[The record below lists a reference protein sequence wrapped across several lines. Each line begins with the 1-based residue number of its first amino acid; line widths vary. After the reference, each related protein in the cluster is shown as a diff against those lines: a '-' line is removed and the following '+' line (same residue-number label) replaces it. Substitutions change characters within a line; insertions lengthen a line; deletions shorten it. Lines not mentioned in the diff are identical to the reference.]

1 MYYNIS
7 MIKIKEPSVA
17 NTFYTGNS
25 TELKKQLDDFS
36 NNNGNSYEYK
46 TRAVIVPHAGLVYSG
61 QLAYEG
67 ISQLDKNIK
76 NIFIFAPSHRVPLGG
91 LALSGYDEWKTPL
104 GTIKVNQEINK
115 ELEEK
120 FGAKIFD
127 EAYAEEHSV
136 EIEVPAIQHLFNGEV
151 NIIPVLVGKADPQK
165 ITDIIAEYYDNKEFG
180 FIISSDLSHFH
191 TDKDAQKIDGETAKM
206 IESGSIQEL
215 RYEQACGAIGIYG
228 LVEFANKRKFSLI
241 RINLINSSFVSGD
254 KSRVV
259 GYGAWF
265 LYEGSKNRFIKEYYS
280 EYLLKLCRNVIL
292 SKFNKAAFY
301 TNHAPV
307 FNQLGACFV
316 TLKKNNNLRGCIGSI
331 IAHQPLI
338 NDIVQHAQDAAFR
351 DPRFNPVELNEVDA
365 LTIDISV
372 LSEPTP
378 ISFKDEQD
386 LLEQIVPFKDGII
399 IKDKRY
405 QAVYLPSVWEDLPD
419 KTLFLNS
426 LKMKAGLPSDYF
438 SDTFEAYRFSTVY
451 IEER

>member
-1 MYYNIS
+1 M
-7 MIKIKEPSVA
+7 
-17 NTFYTGNS
+17 
-25 TELKKQLDDFS
+25 
-36 NNNGNSYEYK
+36 
-46 TRAVIVPHAGLVYSG
+46 
-61 QLAYEG
+61 G
-67 ISQLDKNIK
+67 IL
-76 NIFIFAPSHRVPLGG
+76 
-91 LALSGYDEWKTPL
+91 
-104 GTIKVNQEINK
+104 KVNQDINA

-127 EAYAEEHSV
+127 EAFAEEHSV
-136 EIEVPAIQHLFNGEV
+136 EIELPAIQHLFSGGV

-165 ITDIIAEYYDNKEFG
+165 ITEIISEYYDNKEYG
-180 FIISSDLSHFH
+180 FVISSDLSHFH
-191 TDKDAQKIDGETAKM
+191 SDKEAQRIDGETAKM
-206 IESGSIQEL
+206 IESGNVAEL
-215 RYEQACGAIGIYG
+215 RYEQACGAVGIYG
-228 LVEFANKRKFSLI
+228 LVEFANKRNFSLI
-241 RINLINSSFVSGD
+241 RINLINSSLASGD

-265 LYEGSKNRFIKEYYS
+265 LFEGSKNRFIKQYYS
-280 EYLLKLCRNVIL
+280 EYLLKLCRDVIL
-292 SKFNKAAFY
+292 SKFTGTKLY
-301 TNHAPV
+301 TGHAPV

-331 IAHQPLI
+331 VAYQPLI
-338 NDIVQHAQDAAFR
+338 NDVVQHAQDAAFR
-351 DPRFNPVELNEVDA
+351 DPRFNPVEQNEVED

-372 LSEPTP
+372 LSEPKP